1 MARIAPHR
9 RYLPRL
15 SILAVAVG
23 MVVLL
28 LAALWLSVTGLHM
41 VVSGS
46 DLLISFCLVVAT
58 VLSYHWPIH
67 LRPHTKVSMASVPYY
82 LLAVLVP
89 PPLAA
94 IAGGLAALVAELSVQ
109 RARDTT
115 SASIAA
121 ESGRRMLVVWLG
133 ALVAQLPANPA
144 AHTLAL
150 VAAAIVM
157 LAADILTCPLV
168 LMPFSDES
176 PLQIITVTAR
186 EAYLMEGA
194 QYLLGLL
201 GALAA
206 AQQLWT
212 MIVLAIPTALLYLAF
227 RALGQAEH
235 ARNLA
240 RAAQE
245 AAHLALNQAEEA
257 VRVRD
262 GFLLAGSH
270 DLRTPLTAVLGR
282 TDLLLN
288 MLNSGPE
295 DAARM
300 RAQLL
305 ALRTAAMRMSAT
317 VEEMTDA
324 AHLQMGQT
332 LALNTGQLEVD
343 VLVQEAA
350 AIVRAAN
357 IHASIPISVEAP
369 AKVALVGDRAR
380 LERVLYNIIG
390 NAVKYSPK
398 ASPVHVEVQAEA
410 DYVTIR
416 VRDHGFGIR
425 ATDLPQIFTPFYR
438 AANAS
443 GMPGSGIGLAC
454 AKAIVEQHGGRI
466 TVESVVEQGTIVTV
480 MLPHK
485 LTTVPGRPQP
495 SAQGYL
501 AAKIAS

>member
-1 MARIAPHR
+1 MARIAHHR
-9 RYLPRL
+9 PSLPQPFIQVL
-15 SILAVAVG
+15 TLG
-23 MVVLL
+23 VVLLL
-28 LAALWLSVTGLHM
+28 LAALWLSATGSHM

-46 DLLISFCLVVAT
+46 DLLLSLCLVVAT
-58 VLSYHWPIH
+58 VLTYRWPIH
-67 LRPHTKVSMASVPYY
+67 LRPYTKVSMASVPYY

-94 IAGGLAALVAELSVQ
+94 VSASFAALAGELSVQ
-109 RARDTT
+109 HVRGTT
-115 SASIAA
+115 PASIAA
-121 ESGRRMLVVWLG
+121 ESGRRGLVVWLG
-133 ALVAQLPANPA
+133 ALVAQLPTNPT
-144 AHTLAL
+144 AHTLTLA
-150 VAAAIVM
+150 AAAIVM
-157 LAADILTCPLV
+157 LAVDILTCPLV

-194 QYLLGLL
+194 EYLLGLL

-206 AQQLWT
+206 TQQLWT

-240 RAAQE
+240 RDAQE
-245 AAHLALNQAEEA
+245 AAHLALSQAEEA

-288 MLNSGPE
+288 MLNTGSV
-295 DAARM
+295 DAERM

-332 LALNTGQLEVD
+332 LALNTGLLEVD

-350 AIVRAAN
+350 DIVSAAN
-357 IHASIPISVEAP
+357 MHASTPISVEAP
-369 AKVALVGDRAR
+369 TKVTLVGDRAR

-416 VRDHGFGIR
+416 VRDHGFGIL
-425 ATDLPQIFTPFYR
+425 ATDLPHIFSPFYR

-443 GMPGSGIGLAC
+443 GMPGSGIGLAW
-454 AKAIVEQHGGRI
+454 AKAIVEQHGGKI
-466 TVESVVEQGTIVTV
+466 TVVSVVEQGTIVTV

-485 LTTVPGRPQP
+485 LTTAPGRPPP
-495 SAQGYL
+495 SEQGYR